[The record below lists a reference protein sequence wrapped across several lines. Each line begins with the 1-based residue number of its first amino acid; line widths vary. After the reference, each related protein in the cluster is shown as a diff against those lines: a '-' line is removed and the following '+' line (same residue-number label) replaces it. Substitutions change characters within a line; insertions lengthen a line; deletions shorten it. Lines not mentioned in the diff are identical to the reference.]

1 MSFFGF
7 KGTLTKKVA
16 FQFLAEGFS
25 FLTPPTARVPPP
37 PDVSGSPLGA
47 SRMGPGAGWCW
58 PPLAPHFRSELSG
71 NCAVEAK
78 LGPQSPFPDRSAPPP
93 SRNKTNFNHM
103 SSWPVA
109 TRLGVD
115 GALGDYGRVPH
126 NPPAKPQP
134 PWELH

>member
-1 MSFFGF
+1 MS
-7 KGTLTKKVA
+7 
-16 FQFLAEGFS
+16 QD
-25 FLTPPTARVPPP
+25 P
-37 PDVSGSPLGA
+37 PLGPA
-47 SRMGPGAGWCW
+47 EWAQGRGGAGLPSHPTSAVSC
-58 PPLAPHFRSELSG
+58 PG

-78 LGPQSPFPDRSAPPP
+78 LGPQPPFPDRSAPPP